1 MRRRVVITGVGAV
14 TPVGLSARESWQ
26 SLLEGKGGIGP
37 ITRFDASELPCSMAG
52 ELKGFDPTRWLSPR
66 ELRATDPF
74 TQYAIAAAAMAMAD
88 AGLGKFDG
96 EAAER
101 AGCYLGVGLGG
112 MTTLERTVTS
122 MRERGMR
129 HGISAYAVAQVISNL
144 APGQIAIR
152 FCAKG
157 PNMAHASACASS
169 AHAIGEAMRVIRD
182 DLCDVMIAGGAE
194 ATLSP
199 LALGAFAAMRAL
211 SPRQAPEASCPF
223 DRRRDGFVMGE
234 GSAVLV
240 LEEREHALAR
250 GARIYAEVAGYG
262 LSADAT
268 HLTAPAPEGEGAQ
281 RAMKMA
287 LRDARMDASEVGY
300 VNAHGTST
308 PLGDALETHA
318 IKRVFGDRAS
328 SLPVSST
335 KSATGHLLGAAGAV
349 EALFCALALSEGA
362 VPPTLHLHEPDPAC
376 DLDYVPHEARQ
387 LAIRAALSNS
397 FGFGGTNASLVFA
410 QA

>member
-1 MRRRVVITGVGAV
+1 MRRRVVITGIGAV

-26 SLLEGKGGIGP
+26 RLLDGRGGIGP
-37 ITRFDASELPCSMAG
+37 ITRFDASELPCRVAG
-52 ELKGFDPTRWLSPR
+52 ELKGFDPAQWLSPR
-66 ELRATDPF
+66 ELKATDPF
-74 TQYAIAAAAMAMAD
+74 IQYAIAAAAMAMAD
-88 AGLGKFDG
+88 AGLGRFEG

-101 AGCYLGVGLGG
+101 AGCYMGVGLGG

-152 FCAKG
+152 FGAKG

-169 AHAIGEAMRVIRD
+169 SHAIGEAMRVVRD

-240 LEEREHALAR
+240 LEEREHALRR

-262 LSADAT
+262 LSADAS

-287 LRDARMDASEVGY
+287 LRDARLGADDVGY
-300 VNAHGTST
+300 VNAHGIST

-318 IKRVFGDRAS
+318 IKKVFGDRAA

-349 EALFCALALSEGA
+349 EALFCALALAEGV
-362 VPPTLHLHEPDPAC
+362 VPPTLHLDEPDPAC
-376 DLDYVPHEARQ
+376 DLDYVPHEARE
-387 LAIRAALSNS
+387 LPIRAALSNS